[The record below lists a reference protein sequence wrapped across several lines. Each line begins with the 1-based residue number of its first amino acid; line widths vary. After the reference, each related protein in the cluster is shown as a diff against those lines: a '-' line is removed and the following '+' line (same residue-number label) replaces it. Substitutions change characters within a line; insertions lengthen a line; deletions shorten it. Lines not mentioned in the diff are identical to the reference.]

1 MLCINTTWIKN
12 VVLQYAHVKVANEKR
27 NKKCWKRMEIAV
39 KGIIELRHAGIVQT
53 LFLQEVIY

>member
-12 VVLQYAHVKVANEKR
+12 VVLQYAHVANEKR